1 MVERDL
7 KCIFGN
13 EIGIILGINTTRT
26 IKELYEDKLKKGQS
40 RHESLR
46 EKYEAMYWINTIK
59 EILCKEFTIRSGKRV
74 RKELKTII
82 DEEYDFMR
90 SKVDRRIVGEN
101 SILLCSIYSGINPS
115 EGINESILL
124 ECQHNMRVTK
134 ADKCYVACLIN
145 DRRFIFK
152 EVCRDEEVISNIIKE
167 EKTFFYNHLQK
178 EISPV

>member
-59 EILCKEFTIRSGKRV
+59 EILCKEF
-74 RKELKTII
+74 TII